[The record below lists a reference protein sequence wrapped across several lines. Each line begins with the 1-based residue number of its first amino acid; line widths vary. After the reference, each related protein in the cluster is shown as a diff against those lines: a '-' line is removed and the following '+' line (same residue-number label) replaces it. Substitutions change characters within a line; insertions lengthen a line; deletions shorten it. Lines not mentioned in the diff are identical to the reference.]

1 MPMTG
6 FKDWLESTVGTD
18 EVVSQIDSL
27 YDKAKYAV
35 KLVQLYSKS
44 TNKGLLKN
52 ISTVAPLASGVYGL
66 YNSGENKKVI
76 GPMAANK
83 IKFKFG
89 QDALSNVKTQ
99 KLANFVIK
107 QYIPDIDERQ
117 LAPTDVIH
125 VNVNRIVSEMGDTPR
140 AVIEI
145 ASTIVHEATH
155 EIEFQTSGK
164 TDESG
169 PKRAEAEF
177 HRWVS
182 ANWPLVLSKIPQ
194 LRF

>member
-1 MPMTG
+1 MMEFGEWIAENTI
-6 FKDWLESTVGTD
+6 GTD
-18 EVVSQIDSL
+18 EVVSQIDAL
-27 YDKAKYAV
+27 YNKAKYAV

-52 ISTVAPLASGVYGL
+52 ISTIAPLSSGVYGL

-76 GPMAANK
+76 GPSAANK

-89 QDALSNVKTQ
+89 DDQMKTNDLHRLPN
-99 KLANFVIK
+99 KVIK
-107 QYIPDIDERQ
+107 QYVPDVDERQ
-117 LAPTDVIH
+117 LRPSDVIH
-125 VNVNRIVSEMGDTPR
+125 VNVRKIVAEFGDTTR

-155 EIEFQTSGK
+155 EMEFQTNGR
-164 TDESG
+164 TDETG

-177 HRWVS
+177 SAWLS
-182 ANWPLVLSKIPQ
+182 ANWNTVVARIPQ
-194 LRF
+194 LNF